1 MRAAEAGGHLQWG
14 EGMILP
20 VEYPGG
26 GYDIVLERGTL
37 ARAAE
42 YLPQRGKALVVTD
55 DGVPSDYARQIA
67 AVCPGST
74 IVTLPQGEKT
84 KNLDAHRALLSRML
98 ELNFLRSD
106 RVIAVGGGVMG
117 DLAGFAAAVYMRGID
132 FYNIPTTLL
141 SQVDSSIGGKV
152 AVDMNGV
159 KNVIGAF
166 YQPRKVLID
175 PDTLHTLDRRQI
187 AAGLAEAI
195 KMAATSDSALFE
207 RMEQSENLEK
217 DMDAII
223 EGSLRIKRDVV
234 QQDPTE
240 KGLRRVLNFGHTVGH
255 AIESAMDGQWLHG
268 ECVAAGMLPMSSP
281 EARRRIARV
290 LEKYGLPTHTE
301 RTADELISYI
311 KHDKKA
317 ADDGVKTVCVDEIGS
332 FTFQQ
337 MSLAEIAERIRQWQ

>member
-1 MRAAEAGGHLQWG
+1 
-14 EGMILP
+14 MILP

-26 GYDIVLERGTL
+26 SYDIVLERGAL

-42 YLPQRGKALVVTD
+42 CLPRTGQAMIVTD

-67 AVCPGST
+67 SVCPGST
-74 IVTLPQGEKT
+74 VVTLPQGEKT
-84 KNLDAHRALLSRML
+84 KSLDNHRALLSRML
-98 ELNFLRSD
+98 ELNFLRTD

-152 AVDMNGV
+152 AVDMDGV

-175 PDTLHTLDRRQI
+175 PDTLNTLDRRQLS
-187 AAGLAEAI
+187 AGLAEAI
-195 KMAATSDSALFE
+195 KMAATSDRTLFE
-207 RMEQSENLEK
+207 KIEQSEKLE
-217 DMDAII
+217 DVLDEVI

-268 ECVAAGMLPMSSP
+268 ECVATGMLPMSSTQ
-281 EARRRIARV
+281 ARQRIAWV
-290 LEKYGLPTHTE
+290 LEKYDLPTHTD
-301 RTADELISYI
+301 RTADELLSYI
-311 KHDKKA
+311 QHDKKA
-317 ADDGVKTVCVDEIGS
+317 ADGGVKAVCVDEIGS
-332 FTFQQ
+332 FVFRQ
-337 MSLAEIAERIRQWQ
+337 MTLAEIAERIRQWQ

>member
-1 MRAAEAGGHLQWG
+1 
-14 EGMILP
+14 
-20 VEYPGG
+20 
-26 GYDIVLERGTL
+26 
-37 ARAAE
+37 
-42 YLPQRGKALVVTD
+42 
-55 DGVPSDYARQIA
+55 
-67 AVCPGST
+67 
-74 IVTLPQGEKT
+74 
-84 KNLDAHRALLSRML
+84 
-98 ELNFLRSD
+98 
-106 RVIAVGGGVMG
+106 
-117 DLAGFAAAVYMRGID
+117 
-132 FYNIPTTLL
+132 
-141 SQVDSSIGGKV
+141 
-152 AVDMNGV
+152 
-159 KNVIGAF
+159 
-166 YQPRKVLID
+166 
-175 PDTLHTLDRRQI
+175 
-187 AAGLAEAI
+187 
-195 KMAATSDSALFE
+195 MAATSDSALFE

-317 ADDGVKTVCVDEIGS
+317 ADGGVKTVCVDEIGS

>member
-1 MRAAEAGGHLQWG
+1 
-14 EGMILP
+14 MILP
-20 VEYPGG
+20 VEYLGG
-26 GYDIVLERGTL
+26 GYDIVLERGAL

-84 KNLDAHRALLSRML
+84 KNLDAHRTLLSRML

-175 PDTLHTLDRRQI
+175 PDTLRTLDRRQI

-195 KMAATSDSALFE
+195 KMAATSDSALFA

-281 EARRRIARV
+281 EARRRIAQV

>member
-1 MRAAEAGGHLQWG
+1 
-14 EGMILP
+14 
-20 VEYPGG
+20 
-26 GYDIVLERGTL
+26 
-37 ARAAE
+37 
-42 YLPQRGKALVVTD
+42 
-55 DGVPSDYARQIA
+55 
-67 AVCPGST
+67 
-74 IVTLPQGEKT
+74 
-84 KNLDAHRALLSRML
+84 
-98 ELNFLRSD
+98 
-106 RVIAVGGGVMG
+106 MG

-175 PDTLHTLDRRQI
+175 PDTLRTLDRRQI

-207 RMEQSENLEK
+207 RIEQSENLEK

-223 EGSLRIKRDVV
+223 EGSLRIKREVV

-281 EARRRIARV
+281 EARRRIAQV

>member
-1 MRAAEAGGHLQWG
+1 
-14 EGMILP
+14 MILP

-26 GYDIVLERGTL
+26 SYDIVLERGAL

-42 YLPQRGKALVVTD
+42 YLPRMGKALIVTD
-55 DGVPSDYARQIA
+55 DGVPAAYARQIA
-67 AVCPGST
+67 SVCPGST
-74 IVTLPQGEKT
+74 IVALPQGEKT
-84 KNLDAHRALLSRML
+84 KSLDNHRALLSRML
-98 ELNFLRSD
+98 ELNFLRTD

-152 AVDMNGV
+152 AVDMDGV

-166 YQPRKVLID
+166 YQPQKVLID
-175 PDTLHTLDRRQI
+175 PDTLNTLDRRQLS
-187 AAGLAEAI
+187 AGLAESI
-195 KMAATSDSALFE
+195 KMAATSDRTLFE
-207 RMEQSENLEK
+207 KIEQSEKLE
-217 DMDAII
+217 DILDEVI

-268 ECVAAGMLPMSSP
+268 ECVAAGMLPMCSP
-281 EARRRIARV
+281 KARQRIARV
-290 LEKYGLPTHTE
+290 LEKYDLPTHTD
-301 RTADELISYI
+301 RTADELLSYI
-311 KHDKKA
+311 QHDKKA
-317 ADDGVKTVCVDEIGS
+317 ADGGVKAICVDEIGS
-332 FTFQQ
+332 FVFRQ
-337 MSLAEIAERIRQWQ
+337 MNLAEIAERIRQWQ

>member
-1 MRAAEAGGHLQWG
+1 
-14 EGMILP
+14 MILP

-26 GYDIVLERGTL
+26 GYDIVLERGAL

-42 YLPQRGKALVVTD
+42 YLPRTGKALIVTD
-55 DGVPSDYARQIA
+55 EGVPADYARQIA
-67 AVCPGST
+67 AVCPDSMV
-74 IVTLPQGEKT
+74 VTLPQGEKT
-84 KNLDAHRALLSRML
+84 KSLDTHRALLSRML

-152 AVDMNGV
+152 AVDMDGV

-175 PDTLHTLDRRQI
+175 PDTLRTLERRQV
-187 AAGLAEAI
+187 AAGLAEAV

-207 RMEQSENLEK
+207 TIEQSQNWEK
-217 DMDAII
+217 DLDAVI

-240 KGLRRVLNFGHTVGH
+240 KSLRRVLNFGHTVGH

-281 EARRRIARV
+281 EARQRIARV
-290 LEKYGLPTHTE
+290 LEKYGLPTCTD

-317 ADDGVKTVCVDEIGS
+317 ADGGVKTVCVDEIGS
-332 FTFQQ
+332 FVFRQ
-337 MSLAEIAERIRQWQ
+337 MTLAEIAERIRQWQ